1 MMSMTRRR
9 ALLVAAGLGASVGVS
24 RSNSSGVSR
33 MQAVDFER
41 ARILWTTK
49 AGIKGSWRVIASACQ
64 QDAADCIYLAPVVM
78 AGNIFGADR
87 LPLDPPYSYQ
97 LIATRDRHAI
107 VREDEASGNKD
118 SEADNGTAFSSFDI
132 YAARHGAKLIEIGT
146 RDLATVTQLWPMS
159 ARLNVRG
166 QRGTLWNLEFPVNH
180 ISTRTGNVTEFQIES
195 GPVLIPRDVLDI
207 AEASIIGGCYLAYVF
222 LNKTSQ
228 VDLLAWGP
236 TSKSRRSF
244 VRFARIDGVEA
255 EILSWR
261 SETP

>member
-1 MMSMTRRR
+1 
-9 ALLVAAGLGASVGVS
+9 
-24 RSNSSGVSR
+24 

-41 ARILWTTK
+41 ARISWTTK
-49 AGIKGSWRVIASACQ
+49 AGINGSWRVIAMACR
-64 QDAADCIYLAPVVM
+64 QDAADCTYLAPAVM

-132 YAARHGAKLIEIGT
+132 HAPRHGVKLIEIGAL
-146 RDLATVTQLWPMS
+146 DLETVAQLWPMS

-166 QRGTLWNLEFPVNH
+166 QRGTFWNMEFPVGH
-180 ISTRTGNVTEFQIES
+180 ISTRTEDAPAFQIES
-195 GPVLIPRDVLDI
+195 GPVLIPRDIVDI
-207 AEASIIGGCYLAYVF
+207 ADASIIGGCYLAYVF

-244 VRFARIDGVEA
+244 VRFARIDGVET
-255 EILSWR
+255 EILSWK
-261 SETP
+261 SATQ